1 MKHPCKAACTN
12 ELASSPKVNTDEQ
25 TIGVPSAR

>member
-1 MKHPCKAACTN
+1 MKHPCKAAYTN

-25 TIGVPSAR
+25 TMDVPSAQ